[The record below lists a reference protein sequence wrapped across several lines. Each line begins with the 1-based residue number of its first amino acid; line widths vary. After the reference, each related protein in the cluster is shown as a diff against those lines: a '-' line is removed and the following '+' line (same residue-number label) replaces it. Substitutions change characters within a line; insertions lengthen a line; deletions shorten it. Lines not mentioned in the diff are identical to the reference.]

1 MEDMSVS
8 CLFFPFFL
16 FLFFLFPF
24 GKGRPAPS
32 HVIRQMGL
40 AGGLGSAAN
49 PLRVLRLVVLLQNP
63 SGTALW
69 RGPVPTGTTSV
80 AGGKLVGRGRNS
92 AGTEGWGEKRGWQGV
107 EGKIGSFFSL
117 FFLLLGEK
125 GRNVRMIR
133 EIFANASGE
142 GALFSDSESTSA

>member
-24 GKGRPAPS
+24 GKGRPALS

-69 RGPVPTGTTSV
+69 RGPVPTGPTSV
-80 AGGKLVGRGRNS
+80 AGGKLVERGRNS
-92 AGTEGWGEKRGWQGV
+92 AGTEGWGEKRGWRGV
-107 EGKIGSFFSL
+107 EGEIGSFFSL
-117 FFLLLGEK
+117 FFSCCWEK
-125 GRNVRMIR
+125 R
-133 EIFANASGE
+133 EE
-142 GALFSDSESTSA
+142 M